1 MSRIDHKRGRLNSD
15 QATDK
20 MFSAMRG
27 YAENNGDWISY
38 YRYNP
43 AATQTDPVYG
53 EAINGGLQFLPAVRV
68 QCLHVNHID
77 GGPDNSDK
85 GFYYN
90 DELDAQ
96 IAFDL
101 FLQAGMTMADIE
113 TGNYDK
119 DRVLYDRK
127 LFRVT
132 QLSVEGQIQ
141 QRDIIVGL
149 SASQLKPDELVNDT
163 QFAEWSLGG
172 PNDVQGTE

>member
-1 MSRIDHKRGRLNSD
+1 
-15 QATDK
+15 
-20 MFSAMRG
+20 MFQAMRG
-27 YAENNGDWISY
+27 YAENNGDWITY
-38 YRYNP
+38 YRYDA
-43 AATQTDPVYG
+43 AATQTGPGVRRGDQRRPPVPPG
-53 EAINGGLQFLPAVRV
+53 CPGAVPAR
-68 QCLHVNHID
+68 QPHRGRHE
-77 GGPDNSDK
+77 NSDK

-113 TGNYDK
+113 TGNYVK

-163 QFAEWSLGG
+163 QFAEWSLWRAKRRAR
-172 PNDVQGTE
+172 D